1 MQEATMATRIAGQAL
16 TRREFNAASISALFV
31 GMTVCISGCG
41 GGSSASPTSPTG
53 GSGTPTTSGGDRTGA
68 VSANHG
74 HVAIV
79 TSAALQAGGAVSL
92 NIKGSADHD
101 HTVDLTQAEVGLVAA
116 GSRVAKTSSSDAGH
130 VHTVTFN

>member
-1 MQEATMATRIAGQAL
+1 MATRIAGQAL
-16 TRREFNAASISALFV
+16 TRREFNAASVNALFV

-41 GGSSASPTSPTG
+41 GSSASPASPTG
-53 GSGTPTTSGGDRTGA
+53 GSVTPTASGGDKTGA

-74 HVAIV
+74 HVAVV

-101 HTVDLTQAEVGLVAA
+101 HTVDLAQAEVGQVAA
-116 GSRVAKTSSSDAGH
+116 GTRVTKTSSSDAGH